1 MSKTVKM
8 KHDSIT
14 SFSHGGE
21 QFDAVKGVFD
31 MTPNAAAVAAQV
43 WGFTSA
49 ADPEPA
55 KKSSKDD
62 SQGAGK

>member
-14 SFSHGGE
+14 SFSHDGE

-31 MTPNAAAVAAQV
+31 MTPEAAAVAAQV
-43 WGFTSA
+43 WGFTSVA
-49 ADPEPA
+49 EPA
-55 KKSSKDD
+55 KKAAKEDA
-62 SQGAGK
+62 QGAAE

>member
-14 SFSHGGE
+14 SFSHDGQ

-31 MTPNAAAVAAQV
+31 MTPEAAAVAAQEFS
-43 WGFTSA
+43 FTVA
-49 ADPEPA
+49 EPA
-55 KKSSKDD
+55 KKAAKDD
-62 SQGAGK
+62 GQGAGE